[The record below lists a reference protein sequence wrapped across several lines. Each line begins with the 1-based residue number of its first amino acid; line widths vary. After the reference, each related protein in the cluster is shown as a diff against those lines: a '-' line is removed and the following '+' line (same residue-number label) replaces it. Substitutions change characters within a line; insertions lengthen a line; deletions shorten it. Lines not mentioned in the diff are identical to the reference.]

1 MKCKLILEN
10 NLMYGA
16 EIELSPVELLIFKE
30 ALEIYTKDEEM
41 HPVDRKVANRMLELL
56 SKECRE

>member
-1 MKCKLILEN
+1 MKCELILEN

-30 ALEIYTKDEEM
+30 ALEIYKENEEM
-41 HPVDRKVANRMLELL
+41 HPVDKKVASRMLELFN
-56 SKECRE
+56 KECRE